1 MDYESLNYSYVI
13 KNKVERQELKLRPVD
28 DDVVEADEKYNLTIV
43 IVDAHGRVLTGENAT
58 TTITIY
64 NDDGK
69 QLYNDNISNNNT
81 EYT

>member
-43 IVDAHGRVLTGENAT
+43 IVDAHDRVLTGKNAT

-69 QLYNDNISNNNT
+69 QLCNDT
-81 EYT
+81 